1 MTKQKITDIAQ
12 AKTNFYLFSINARGN
27 HAGKIKLS
35 HNQLLNWLV

>member
-1 MTKQKITDIAQ
+1 MTEQKITDIAQ

-35 HNQLLNWLV
+35 HNQLLN